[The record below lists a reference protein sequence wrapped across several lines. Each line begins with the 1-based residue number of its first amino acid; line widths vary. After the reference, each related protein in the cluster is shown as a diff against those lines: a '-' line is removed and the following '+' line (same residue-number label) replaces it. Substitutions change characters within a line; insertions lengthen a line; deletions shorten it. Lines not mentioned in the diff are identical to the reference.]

1 MKNVLLMKSL
11 RANAIFSSATG
22 AALVVGSVPLGSWLG
37 IETWISIGLGLG
49 LIGFAVALMV
59 LARDPKPALV
69 RVVVVADV
77 AWVIGAI
84 IVIAAFPQ
92 AMSTAGLWALGL
104 VSVIVAGLAV
114 GQLVGLSW
122 AEDALRT
129 DEPIHL

>member
-1 MKNVLLMKSL
+1 MKNVLLVKSL
-11 RANAIFSSATG
+11 RANAIFSSVTG
-22 AALVVGSVPLGSWLG
+22 AALIVGLVPLSSWLG

-114 GQLVGLSW
+114 GQLVGLRR